1 MGEMTFASITALVS
15 SALIILLCRTLA
27 PSLGLVDHPC
37 NRRRHARTTPVVGGL
52 GIAVGFLLSLLLL
65 EPFNFHAD
73 TLLAGIGLLA
83 IVGVIDDIHDLR
95 TFWRLL
101 AQLAAVML
109 VVVYGELQVQ
119 FLGNLFGFGA
129 VGLWVFS
136 GVFTVL
142 CVMLMIN
149 AVNML
154 DGVDGLAG
162 GVSLV
167 TLAGFSLVLFLDG
180 SAAWIMP
187 FLLGLAVGGFLPYNM
202 RGPWRKNAS
211 VFMGD
216 SGSTIL
222 GFALAWLAIYATQTE
237 SAGIYPVTVAW
248 MLVLPAADALSLFFR
263 RCVRGR
269 SPLSADRWH
278 LHHIFIR
285 GGWSVAITVNRL
297 LLLQSLL
304 VAVGIGGWWLG
315 LPEWLMF
322 WPLAA
327 FFVGYQVAMW
337 RADRVL
343 RLLRRYQRRKRVRAE
358 RGPGAPEEAL
368 KGSR

>member
-1 MGEMTFASITALVS
+1 MPRGDMLFASLAALVS
-15 SALIILLCRTLA
+15 SVLIIAVFRRLA
-27 PSLGLVDHPC
+27 PNVGLVDHPC
-37 NRRRHARTTPVVGGL
+37 HRRRHAHTTPVVGGL
-52 GIAVGFLLSLLLL
+52 GIALGFVIALALLGPVST
-65 EPFNFHAD
+65 PYG
-73 TLLAGIGLLA
+73 TLLAGIALLA
-83 IVGVIDDIHDLR
+83 TVGVIDDIHDLR
-95 TFWRLL
+95 TMWRLL
-101 AQLAAVML
+101 AQFVAVLL
-109 VVVYGELQVQ
+109 VVVHGDLQVRL
-119 FLGNLFGFGA
+119 LGDLFGFGA
-129 VGLWVFS
+129 IGLWVFS

-142 CVMLMIN
+142 SVILMIN

-167 TLAGFSLVLFLDG
+167 TLAGFSLLLFLDG
-180 SAAWIMP
+180 SGAWVLP
-187 FLLGLAVGGFLPYNM
+187 FLLGLAVGGFLPFNL
-202 RGPWRKNAS
+202 RSPWRKNAS

-222 GFALAWLAIYATQTE
+222 GFALAWLAVYATQ
-237 SAGIYPVTVAW
+237 SDGAGVYPVAVAW
-248 MLVLPAADALSLFFR
+248 MLVLPASDALSLFLR
-263 RCVRGR
+263 RCARGR

-285 GGWSVAITVNRL
+285 GGWPVSLTVWRL
-297 LLLQSLL
+297 VLLQSFL
-304 VAVGIGGWWLG
+304 VSVGIAGWWLG

-343 RLLRRYQRRKRVRAE
+343 RLLRRVQRRKRLRAE
-358 RGPGAPEEAL
+358 RRRQTAAV
-368 KGSR
+368 